1 MDKHFETERVSNKR
15 KIMYYNF
22 IAELAKTE
30 MFFDFIWLYFNQN
43 PRDIILSLEL
53 K

>member
-30 MFFDFIWLYFNQN
+30 MFFDFYGSISIKI
-43 PRDIILSLEL
+43 REILFYL
-53 K
+53 